1 MKTNKI
7 LLVALVILALS
18 MTACGQQQPNGPVF
32 DPFIGGT
39 QAIEMEQVPGMPPT
53 EVGAILDN
61 GNSPF
66 GIQLRLNNVGEY
78 DIDTNNGDELF
89 LELSGISPSQFGITA
104 SDLKQELD
112 APLPGARKIIG
123 GNIQPGQSTVL
134 TFDGLSYKSD
144 ALGDTPIT
152 YNLNLCYDYETK
164 STTQICMVGDVTGAL
179 VNEKQQEICKVNE
192 QKQPHNS
199 AGPVQVIEV
208 NEIPQGGSKVTM
220 ILKVGHV
227 GNGAIFK
234 AGSEYGCDYALQNP
248 DKNKVQVRVYL
259 PDESEADLECA
270 GFTSSGHEATGEVTL
285 YEGTPRTI
293 TCNVES
299 LGDTKTYYQDLLGVD
314 LRYRYGETLQNTIT
328 ITDVGVLS

>member
-1 MKTNKI
+1 MKKFLLI
-7 LLVALVILALS
+7 VLVAMTLALS
-18 MTACGQQQPNGPVF
+18 ACGQETPNGPVF
-32 DPFIGGT
+32 APFIGGT
-39 QAIEMEQVPGMPPT
+39 QAIEMEEVPGMPPS

-78 DIDTNNGDELF
+78 DIDTNAGDELF
-89 LELSGISPSQFGITA
+89 LELSGISPSHFGITE
-104 SDLKQELD
+104 SDLTQELD

-134 TFDGLSYKSD
+134 TFEGLSYEAD
-144 ALGDTPIT
+144 AMGDTPIT
-152 YNLNLCYDYETK
+152 YNLNLCYDYETR

-192 QKQPHNS
+192 QKKPFNS

-208 NEIPQGGSKVTM
+208 NQIPQGGSKVTV
-220 ILKVGHV
+220 IIKIGHV
-227 GNGAIFK
+227 GTGEIFK
-234 AGSEYGCDYALQNP
+234 AGSDNGCSYALQNP
-248 DKNKVQVRVYL
+248 DRNKVDVRVYL
-259 PDESEADLECA
+259 PDQSDANIQCA
-270 GFTSSGHEATGEVTL
+270 GFTSTGHEATGEVTL
-285 YEGTPRTI
+285 FEGTPRTV

-299 LGDTKTYYQDLLGVD
+299 TGGSKTYYQDLLGVD
-314 LRYRYGETLQNTIT
+314 MRYRYGETLQNTIT